1 MAKGRAGHS
10 PLVIVARV
18 PVRAVPVNSAP
29 TRSSARASRFGL
41 ESPSRAASHFRGIV
55 RHVQRV
61 RVATGIGPPPGP
73 ALRTGRTGVSPVMT
87 RGAGRMLM
95 ASGLAARARGESR
108 VSNDRAAK
116 VQDSTG
122 RSLIGPDYISP
133 DITGRDQV
141 GQRRG
146 VLTDPAKATVRALT
160 GSGHPEEMTISSAPM
175 LRAEARIVRAVHD
188 RPASRSGQAVR
199 ETHARRSDLGRAH
212 HLGLARGRLLADGLH
227 LALVLG
233 RGQVPARPDR
243 GLLQEARRAGAEA
256 AVRGHPHGVLP
267 SQVTRSPGS
276 RTGAAHGAAGGPAV
290 TDALN
295 TSRLRAIQGFGSV
308 ARMNSAR

>member
-1 MAKGRAGHS
+1 
-10 PLVIVARV
+10 
-18 PVRAVPVNSAP
+18 
-29 TRSSARASRFGL
+29 
-41 ESPSRAASHFRGIV
+41 
-55 RHVQRV
+55 
-61 RVATGIGPPPGP
+61 
-73 ALRTGRTGVSPVMT
+73 MT
-87 RGAGRMLM
+87 RAAGRMLR

-122 RSLIGPDYISP
+122 RSLIGPDLISP

-160 GSGHPEEMTISSAPM
+160 GSGHPAETTISSAPI
-175 LRAEARIVRAVHD
+175 LRAETRTVRVVHD
-188 RPASRSGQAVR
+188 RPASRSGQADR

-256 AVRGHPHGVLP
+256 AVRDHPRVDLANR
-267 SQVTRSPGS
+267 VKRRLGS
-276 RTGAAHGAAGGPAV
+276 RTEVARGAAGAQAARDV
-290 TDALN
+290 HN
-295 TSRLRAIQGFGSV
+295 SSNVRATQGLGWV